1 MKEPLEVLLE
11 DSIEAATM
19 HAQDS
24 IQARLR
30 GVSAMTSVE
39 KTQPIVTDF
48 GNFVAVE
55 INTGDTVMISD
66 DFSVSR
72 LPVTVV
78 TNGFVHELFDFPN
91 GFAPFA

>member
-1 MKEPLEVLLE
+1 MLSEDNLHSALERNSHGAHGIMKEPLEVLLE

-19 HAQDS
+19 HTQNS

-48 GNFVAVE
+48 GNFAA
-55 INTGDTVMISD
+55 M
-66 DFSVSR
+66 
-72 LPVTVV
+72 
-78 TNGFVHELFDFPN
+78 
-91 GFAPFA
+91 